1 MNKPRKPRKPSPKDK
16 PPQEYIWDTKFVAV
30 KGDDVILVDSQYP
43 SDGYRTSDLFPL
55 NKAQIGKL
63 IDLCKGADE
72 MDAVEDY
79 IYSDTPCINY
89 AVKKSV
95 KNTNYVR
102 ELDQYNNRFK
112 TYDAAILQYESDLR
126 EYNNWRA
133 NKKQNEEKRKK
144 ELKASI
150 VSKLTKEEKEFLRIG

>member
-16 PPQEYIWDTKFVAV
+16 PPQEYIWETKFVAV

-63 IDLCKGADE
+63 ISLVKDADE
-72 MDAVEDY
+72 VDAVSEY
-79 IYSDTPCINY
+79 CYSDIPDTY
-89 AVKKSV
+89 YVVKKSV
-95 KNTNYVR
+95 KNTNYEK

-112 TYDAAILQYESDLR
+112 TYDAAILQYEVDLR

-133 NKKQNEEKRKK
+133 KKKQNEEKRKK